1 MQEHAR
7 GMERLTVSLPVG
19 ITKDMEM
26 LTKEFGISKSEVA
39 RRAFEQYIQHCR
51 RQKLRQIAE
60 SMVEEYQNNSELTV
74 FTNLD
79 IETFK

>member
-7 GMERLTVSLPVG
+7 GMERLTVSLPVSL
-19 ITKDMEM
+19 TKDMEA
-26 LTKEFGISKSEVA
+26 LTKEFGVSKSEVA
-39 RRAFEQYIQHCR
+39 RRAFEQYIQQYR

-60 SMVEEYQNNSELTV
+60 GMVDEYQNNPELTV

-79 IETFK
+79 GEAFK

>member
-7 GMERLTVSLPVG
+7 GMERLTVSLPASL
-19 ITKDMEM
+19 TKDMEA
-26 LTKEFGISKSEVA
+26 LTKEFGVSKSEVA
-39 RRAFEQYIQHCR
+39 RRAFEQYIQQYR

-60 SMVEEYQNNSELTV
+60 GMVDEYQNNPELTV

-79 IETFK
+79 SEAFK